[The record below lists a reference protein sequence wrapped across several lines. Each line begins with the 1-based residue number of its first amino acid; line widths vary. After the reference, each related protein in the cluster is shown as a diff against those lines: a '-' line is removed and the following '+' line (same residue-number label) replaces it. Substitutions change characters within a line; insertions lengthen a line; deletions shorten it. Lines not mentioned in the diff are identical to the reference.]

1 MREAFPGLPFNSN
14 VAAEKL
20 LLSTLSA
27 PLDQTVQLKEQKVS
41 NKLRHSTV
49 SPLTVSLSSSSL
61 SSNATVASNSAA
73 TSHKHGPGIVITEK
87 IINNSQGETIEEALV
102 DTESEKN
109 VVLDSHSAQSNVGNL
124 PSTVV
129 QAGTAVATTTTTSN
143 AGTSSTTPSFGEL
156 DELHSILHFP
166 EEVALRITDTEYHL
180 FYQVL
185 PNDFINDAILELQ
198 KEQTFKTSNQNH
210 TSLSTT
216 SVSCSNNNVSRT
228 QEPKDSSS
236 VNGIG
241 TADSTAITADTH
253 SEYQSSLSSIRKR
266 FEETSAWTNYF
277 VLSQGTQD
285 ERKAAFA
292 CLLRVAISCWN
303 IGNFNGAKEIVDG
316 LKSIKRESIWSS
328 EAERARNSAF
338 EFLTNVFD
346 SNEYEN
352 ALSRALAISTCRT
365 VPYFK
370 NHINELKKLLR
381 AVPESLHDG
390 DDDDVQCQQDR
401 YYLGETKQILREDDE
416 EMLLRLSQVELPL
429 QHPETSTSS
438 ESPTVDNLEQT
449 IYQRVQPA
457 FKTILAC
464 VSHHQSL
471 CRELPH
477 SLQEF
482 LRTAANS
489 PRQTKI
495 PLYQPSNLQELEEDY
510 EVEIG
515 NYNPVQPLF
524 YDHGVS
530 IVPLSTKKS
539 NVVDHHILQI
549 LHHGTTAV
557 LWEPEIPAERS
568 TFVYLRLERSCSCI
582 SWQRTAWRRIK
593 SQQDINPNQNPEENV
608 TWRFA
613 SRCTSNIGDV
623 EVQSQ
628 NLEEGILDLG
638 TVKDIAMG
646 SRNHEY
652 DHDILAAGKRFG
664 LTHVESCISLLY
676 GNSASENRFLCIL
689 CPPLLCRT
697 WFIGLHWM
705 LRGFRRQQ
713 SLIDRSMLWLKELY
727 IQLYYEEGMCSE
739 PTVSDAIKAFG
750 GQLYLSSMKSLS
762 RTQINDSTQELVAT
776 TTAATANKKDCNSKI
791 RKKRSMANLLNQST
805 VHNSSSSATDPCI
818 SDLEKFR
825 LNDKKKRSLRLTGP
839 ALSEHEKTQHW
850 ISNAGYPTG
859 FSQFCYTVQIF

>member
-1 MREAFPGLPFNSN
+1 MREAFPSLPFDSN
-14 VAAEKL
+14 NVVAEENL
-20 LLSTLSA
+20 LPSISIASAALSTTSVFE
-27 PLDQTVQLKEQKVS
+27 QTLQAKL
-41 NKLRHSTV
+41 NNGKLRHT
-49 SPLTVSLSSSSL
+49 TISLSSSLL
-61 SSNATVASNSAA
+61 SSNCTTTTTVVASSSSVAPSSSSS
-73 TSHKHGPGIVITEK
+73 SHHKKGSGIAITEK
-87 IINNSQGETIEEALV
+87 IINNNDGETIEEALV
-102 DTESEKN
+102 DNDSDKN
-109 VVLDSHSAQSNVGNL
+109 VVLDSHSAQSNPGNL
-124 PSTVV
+124 PPTVV
-129 QAGTAVATTTTTSN
+129 VPTGAAAATLAVATATATTTATLQVNSSAVVGAGNVGTSSSPSSSSSTAVAAATTVTTTTT
-143 AGTSSTTPSFGEL
+143 AAAPSFGEL
-156 DELHSILHFP
+156 DELQSILHFP

-180 FYQVL
+180 FYQVS
-185 PNDFINDAILELQ
+185 PNDFINDSILELR
-198 KEQTFKTSNQNH
+198 KEQKTKSSNQNH

-216 SVSCSNNNVSRT
+216 TTSVSCGNGGGGGG
-228 QEPKDSSS
+228 S
-236 VNGIG
+236 VRGSQQQLLEAATNGIG
-241 TADSTAITADTH
+241 AETNSSSSNSIAAAAEPH
-253 SEYQSSLSSIRKR
+253 HQSEYKSSLNSIRKR

-277 VLSQGTQD
+277 VLLQGTQD

-316 LKSIKRESIWSS
+316 LKQIKRELIWSS
-328 EAERARNSAF
+328 EQERARNSAF
-338 EFLTNVFD
+338 DFLANVFD
-346 SNEYEN
+346 TIEYKN
-352 ALSRALAISTCRT
+352 ALARALAIPTCRT

-370 NHINELKKLLR
+370 NHLNELKQLLR
-381 AVPESLHDG
+381 MVPEPPL
-390 DDDDVQCQQDR
+390 DDDDDENVPLQQHAK
-401 YYLGETKQILREDDE
+401 YYLGETRQNPREDDE
-416 EMLLRLSQVELPL
+416 EMLQRLSQLELPL
-429 QHPETSTSS
+429 RCPASPENPPAPAET
-438 ESPTVDNLEQT
+438 LEDH
-449 IYQRVQPA
+449 IYQRVLPA
-457 FKTILAC
+457 LNTITSC
-464 VSHHQSL
+464 ITHHQTL

-593 SQQDINPNQNPEENV
+593 SQQDMNLNQNPEENV

-613 SRCTSNIGDV
+613 SRYASHNMGGDV
-623 EVQSQ
+623 GDMQTCQ
-628 NLEEGILDLG
+628 NLEEGILDIG

-652 DHDILAAGKRFG
+652 DSDILAAGKRFG

-697 WFIGLHWM
+697 WYVGLHWM

-727 IQLYYEEGMCSE
+727 IQLYFEEGMCSE

-762 RTQINDSTQELVAT
+762 RTQINDSTQESIAFYE
-776 TTAATANKKDCNSKI
+776 S
-791 RKKRSMANLLNQST
+791 
-805 VHNSSSSATDPCI
+805 
-818 SDLEKFR
+818 
-825 LNDKKKRSLRLTGP
+825 
-839 ALSEHEKTQHW
+839 
-850 ISNAGYPTG
+850 
-859 FSQFCYTVQIF
+859 